1 MPLCD
6 VEPSLQHVD
15 TDFLMWDI
23 RRNVR
28 PLPEFAKRLVVR
40 FTFPDAPERKRRHWL
55 IFEKSEVDVC
65 YIDPGYEVTVELEAS
80 LKTVTKVWMCWQG
93 FSAALRC
100 GDLQIDGP
108 REFTKNATVWLG
120 LSSLAG
126 VKKQPTDRRVMR
138 PTAIAARD

>member
-1 MPLCD
+1 
-6 VEPSLQHVD
+6 
-15 TDFLMWDI
+15 MWDI

-55 IFEKSEVDVC
+55 ILEKSEVDVC

-80 LKTVTKVWMCWQG
+80 LKTVTKVWMYWQG